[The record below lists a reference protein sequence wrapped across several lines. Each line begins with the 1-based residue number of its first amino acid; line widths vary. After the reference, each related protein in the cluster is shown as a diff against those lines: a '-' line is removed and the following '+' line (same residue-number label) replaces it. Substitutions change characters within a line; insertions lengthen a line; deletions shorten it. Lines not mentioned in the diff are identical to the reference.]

1 MTQHD
6 PRSAP
11 RSITR
16 TYASYLGLRIVLFA
30 AVLGICILLGL
41 TGWLA
46 AIVALLVSGVI
57 ALPLAR
63 KQRDE
68 ITQAFHH
75 RRGRG

>member
-1 MTQHD
+1 MTQQ
-6 PRSAP
+6 PGSAP

-16 TYASYLGLRIVLFA
+16 TYASYLGLRLVLFA